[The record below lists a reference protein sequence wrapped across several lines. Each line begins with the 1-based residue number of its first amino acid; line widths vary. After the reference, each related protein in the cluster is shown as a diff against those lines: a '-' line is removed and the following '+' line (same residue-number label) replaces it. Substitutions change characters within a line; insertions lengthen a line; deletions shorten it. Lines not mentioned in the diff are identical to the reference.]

1 MTDGRY
7 VPSKRLR
14 NWHRKSTAGRG
25 MTSLRDFARAQDS
38 AKDSGYE
45 TARDWLV
52 SKGIRQ

>member
-1 MTDGRY
+1 MPDDRY

-25 MTSLRDFARAQDS
+25 MTSLRDFARTMDQ
-38 AKDSGYE
+38 AKDAGFE

-52 SKGIRQ
+52 SKGARR